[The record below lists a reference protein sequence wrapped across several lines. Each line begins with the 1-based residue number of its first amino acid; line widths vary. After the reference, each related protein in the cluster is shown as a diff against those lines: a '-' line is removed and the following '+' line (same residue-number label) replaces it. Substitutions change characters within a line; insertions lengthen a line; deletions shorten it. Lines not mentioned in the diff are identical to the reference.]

1 MSQRGI
7 ILIGLRGSGKSSVG
21 RLLASRLGGSLV
33 DLDDETPREMGCRSV
48 AEAWAKEGEPGFR
61 AAETRALERVL
72 RAPPRV
78 LALGG
83 GTPTAPGAA
92 AMLRAHRTAAR
103 AIVVYLHAA
112 PAELRRRL
120 AGADNTHRPALV
132 VGKAGAG
139 GVIDEVERVYAARD
153 EAYRA
158 LADRVVETA
167 GQDASE
173 IAVALEQTL
182 NIDEHPVS
190 G

>member
-21 RLLASRLGGSLV
+21 KLLASRLQGTFV

-48 AEAWAKEGEPGFR
+48 AEAWVKEGEPGFR
-61 AAETRALERVL
+61 AAEVRALERVL
-72 RAPPRV
+72 RARPRV

-92 AMLRAHRTAAR
+92 AMLRAHREATG
-103 AIVVYLHAA
+103 AILLYLHAA
-112 PAELRRRL
+112 PEVLRGRL
-120 AGADNTHRPALV
+120 AGADNAHRPALMP
-132 VGKAGAG
+132 G
-139 GVIDEVERVYAARD
+139 GGGTLDEVDRVYAARD
-153 EAYRA
+153 AAYRA

-167 GQDASE
+167 GHDANE
-173 IAVALEQTL
+173 IAVQLEQTL
-182 NIDEHPVS
+182 NMGRRPVT